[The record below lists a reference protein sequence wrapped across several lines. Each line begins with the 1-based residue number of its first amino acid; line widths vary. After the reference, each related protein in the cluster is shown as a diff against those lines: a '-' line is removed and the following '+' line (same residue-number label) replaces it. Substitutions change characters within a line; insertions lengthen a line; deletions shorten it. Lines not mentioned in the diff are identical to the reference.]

1 MGRLREG
8 ARQLR
13 RRAREF
19 RYALIRLALLSVLL
33 LALFVGLRVAGVDV
47 SVQTVE
53 DWGDDLGTAGIV
65 AFVPAAVL
73 LNCVFI
79 LPVPV
84 AAAGAG
90 LLFGVPAGGA
100 LTIVAV
106 AVSAGVQNAI
116 GRRGAGARAE
126 HLLGERGKQ
135 LDDLLDRRG
144 FAAIFYARLTPF
156 TPFTALNYASGIT
169 KLRAWPMAIASG
181 LSMGPRVFAYTT
193 LGGNLDDLW
202 SRDNILAMAIIVVST
217 LVGFALIARAGI
229 RHRRNTG
236 PGGSGPGPEPEAA

>member
-1 MGRLREG
+1 MGRLREHV
-8 ARQLR
+8 RQLR

-19 RYALIRLALLSVLL
+19 RLALIRLVLFGGLL
-33 LALFVGLRVAGVDV
+33 LALFVGLRVAGVEV
-47 SVQTVE
+47 SVDSIE
-53 DWGDDLGTAGIV
+53 SWGDDLGTTGLV
-65 AFVPAAVL
+65 GFVPAVVF
-73 LNCVFI
+73 LNCVFV

-90 LLFGVPAGGA
+90 LLFGIPAGGA

-106 AVSAGVQNAI
+106 AASAGIQNAI
-116 GRRGAGARAE
+116 GRHGVGARAE
-126 HLLGERGKQ
+126 HLLGERGRQ

-169 KLRAWPMAIASG
+169 KLRALPMGIASG
-181 LSMGPRVFAYTT
+181 LSMGPRVYAYTT

-202 SRDNILAMAIIVVST
+202 ARENILALSVIVVST
-217 LVGFALIARAGI
+217 AIGLLLIARAGI
-229 RHRRNTG
+229 RYRR
-236 PGGSGPGPEPEAA
+236 GGGGGAGDPEPEVA

>member
-1 MGRLREG
+1 MGRLRER
-8 ARQLR
+8 ARQLL

-19 RYALIRLALLSVLL
+19 RLALMRLALFGALL

-47 SVQTVE
+47 SVE
-53 DWGDDLGTAGIV
+53 SIEEWGDELGTAGLV
-65 AFVPAAVL
+65 AFVPAMIV
-73 LNCVFI
+73 LNCVFV

-90 LLFGVPAGGA
+90 LLFGIPAGGA
-100 LTIVAV
+100 LATVGSA
-106 AVSAGVQNAI
+106 ASAGIQNAI

-126 HLLGERGKQ
+126 QLLGERGKQ

-144 FAAIFYARLTPF
+144 FTAIFYARLTPF

-181 LSMGPRVFAYTT
+181 LAMGPRVYAYTT

-217 LVGFALIARAGI
+217 VIGIGLITRAGL
-229 RHRRNTG
+229 RHRRD
-236 PGGSGPGPEPEAA
+236 GGGGPEPEAA

>member
-1 MGRLREG
+1 MARLREHV
-8 ARQLR
+8 RRLR

-19 RYALIRLALLSVLL
+19 RLALIRLALFGTLL
-33 LALFVGLRVAGVDV
+33 LALFVGLRVAGVEV
-47 SVQTVE
+47 SVDSIE
-53 DWGDDLGTAGIV
+53 EWGEDLGTAGIV
-65 AFVPAAVL
+65 AFVPAMVI
-73 LNCVFI
+73 LNCVFV

-90 LLFGVPAGGA
+90 LLFGVPVGGA
-100 LTIVAV
+100 LATIGA
-106 AVSAGVQNAI
+106 AASAGIQNAI

-156 TPFTALNYASGIT
+156 TPFTALNYASGVT

-181 LSMGPRVFAYTT
+181 LAMGPRVYAYTT

-202 SRDNILAMAIIVVST
+202 SRDNILALAIIVVSAV
-217 LVGFALIARAGI
+217 VGIALIVHAGLRYRRAG
-229 RHRRNTG
+229 G
-236 PGGSGPGPEPEAA
+236 DGSGGGPEPEVA

>member
-1 MGRLREG
+1 MRRLREG
-8 ARQLR
+8 ARALR
-13 RRAREF
+13 GRAREF
-19 RYALIRLALLSVLL
+19 RYALIRLAIFGALL

-47 SVQTVE
+47 SVQSIE
-53 DWGDDLGTAGIV
+53 DWGDGLGTAGLV
-65 AFVPAAVL
+65 AFVPAMIL
-73 LNCVFI
+73 LNSVFV

-90 LLFGVPAGGA
+90 LLFGIPAGGA
-100 LTIVAV
+100 LATVGSA
-106 AVSAGVQNAI
+106 ASAGIQNAI

-181 LSMGPRVFAYTT
+181 LAMGPRVYAYTT

-202 SRDNILAMAIIVVST
+202 SRDNIVAMAIIVVST
-217 LVGFALIARAGI
+217 VIGLAAIARAGL
-229 RHRRNTG
+229 RHRR
-236 PGGSGPGPEPEAA
+236 GGAGPEPEAA